1 MSLQLPLEPE
11 PLRNLMIN
19 YIPSNIDE
27 MQLRQLFEMY
37 GPIESL
43 KVVVDRD
50 TRQSRGY
57 GFVKYRFGASAMHA
71 IKYLNGYPI
80 LNKRLKVSYGNA
92 YDAQRALSD
101 PTNPFSGG
109 VEDQVAYYRQQMAML
124 QYYQA
129 QMSAMAAD
137 VRRHYTGQCNAS

>member
-11 PLRNLMIN
+11 ALRNLMIN
-19 YIPSNIDE
+19 YLPSNIDE
-27 MQLRQLFEMY
+27 MHLRQLFELY

-71 IKYLNGYPI
+71 LKYLNGYPI

-101 PTNPFSGG
+101 PTNPFAGG
-109 VEDQVAYYRQQMAML
+109 FEDPVFYYRQQMAML
-124 QYYQA
+124 QYYQS
-129 QMSAMAAD
+129 QMGVLASES
-137 VRRHYTGQCNAS
+137 RRH